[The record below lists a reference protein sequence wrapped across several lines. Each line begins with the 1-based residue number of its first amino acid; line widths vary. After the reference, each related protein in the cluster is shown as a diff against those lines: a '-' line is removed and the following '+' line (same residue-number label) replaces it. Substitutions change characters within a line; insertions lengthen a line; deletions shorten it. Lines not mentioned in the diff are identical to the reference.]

1 MRLFKILIPSAL
13 ALAPAIGAAV
23 PASAAPPSANMPA
36 TAQSG
41 VEAVPVYHRGYE
53 HDYYDRRHRH
63 RYGYRYF
70 YGPRCHWSRY
80 WHRTV
85 CR

>member
-1 MRLFKILIPSAL
+1 
-13 ALAPAIGAAV
+13 
-23 PASAAPPSANMPA
+23 MPA